1 MAVQEVIQQN
11 IVETVYASGK
21 IYPSVER
28 KVYAESAGTII
39 KILVNEG
46 QNVQKGQILFTLKT
60 VNSNPIFDLP
70 LPNAG
75 MSESKPKVQ
84 YQNVYAPITGTISN
98 INFHEGESVAGGT
111 QMMGA
116 EILKI
121 VDASEMKVV
130 VSINENEIQKV
141 NLNDKVSIKTEA
153 YPNQILSGT
162 VFKISQTNENNSL
175 MQSNMN
181 VMADQTTNYY
191 VSILITDS
199 SMNKLKIESNREQ
212 PFRAG
217 MSATAHIQ
225 TKEHQA
231 ALTVPF
237 ASLTTREKI
246 DSASLNISQIDDVK
260 ECVFVLEGENKV
272 KLREVKS
279 GISDNQNIEI
289 INGLNK
295 GEKVVVAP
303 FAAINKTLQDDMKVK
318 VVSKSVLYADKEN
331 ETE

>member
-1 MAVQEVIQQN
+1 
-11 IVETVYASGK
+11 
-21 IYPSVER
+21 
-28 KVYAESAGTII
+28 
-39 KILVNEG
+39 
-46 QNVQKGQILFTLKT
+46 
-60 VNSNPIFDLP
+60 LP